1 MIEADTDFSTF
12 IREYY
17 DSRKKNS
24 FVELSSEL

>member
-17 DSRKKNS
+17 DSREKNL
-24 FVELSSEL
+24 VKYR

>member
-17 DSRKKNS
+17 DSRKKKL
-24 FVELSSEL
+24 VKYR

>member
-17 DSRKKNS
+17 DSREKKNS
-24 FVELSSEL
+24 KISLK